1 MAWLGGL
8 EGGLLSSSSSPKCL
22 CRHPVK
28 KDNILPICDCLP
40 NTVACVSFLYKSK
53 PRSCEIIVTHG
64 QYGRRDNYKLMG
76 GEMGG

>member
-40 NTVACVSFLYKSK
+40 NTVACMPFPSQNRK
-53 PRSCEIIVTHG
+53 PRSCEIVVSHEAVRASR
-64 QYGRRDNYKLMG
+64 QVQVDGR
-76 GEMGG
+76 